1 MRYLLLSVLVVCVIG
16 VMVPSV
22 FAANITIGGEKGRVD
37 IHENDWTGFNK
48 KCAVENTCFDGYL
61 TKTYVEKPVIFYNGD
76 DIDHSIVSD
85 SPDFKNIGLIKP
97 GEKKILFI
105 YEEGEYDY
113 YCEIHPWMKGILI
126 AEIDKRVFGEDSGFT
141 LSSPN
146 IMQEGG
152 IQYESCG
159 TLPNGQ
165 PCWHETD
172 QSYNQRVIQPMI
184 YTLVLT
190 IIIIGVIVSIIV
202 VVIKR
207 KRSKT
212 PKPSKRKMTKEK
224 ETLEFC
230 IQCGTELKPE
240 AKFCAKCGTARS

>member
-1 MRYLLLSVLVVCVIG
+1 
-16 VMVPSV
+16 
-22 FAANITIGGEKGRVD
+22 
-37 IHENDWTGFNK
+37 
-48 KCAVENTCFDGYL
+48 
-61 TKTYVEKPVIFYNGD
+61 
-76 DIDHSIVSD
+76 
-85 SPDFKNIGLIKP
+85 
-97 GEKKILFI
+97 
-105 YEEGEYDY
+105 
-113 YCEIHPWMKGILI
+113 MKGILV
-126 AEIDKRVFGEDSGFT
+126 AELDERVFGGDSGFT
-141 LSSPN
+141 MSSPN

-159 TLPNGQ
+159 LVRGN
-165 PCWHETD
+165 PCWLETD
-172 QSYNQRVIQPMI
+172 ESYNQRVIQPMI

-230 IQCGTELKPE
+230 IQCGAELKPE